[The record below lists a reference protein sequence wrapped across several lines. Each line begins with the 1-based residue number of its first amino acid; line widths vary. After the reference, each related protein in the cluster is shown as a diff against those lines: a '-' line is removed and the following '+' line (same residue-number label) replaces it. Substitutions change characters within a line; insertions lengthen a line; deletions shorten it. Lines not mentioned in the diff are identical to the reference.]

1 MIQPPRKISKKIDP
15 HIKGKK
21 GRKTTGSRLMP
32 LGGDSEQKGDYTGGD
47 LPCIVSGES
56 PRLDIPF
63 LGPCTGEMSPLVW
76 LGASWE

>member
-1 MIQPPRKISKKIDP
+1 
-15 HIKGKK
+15 
-21 GRKTTGSRLMP
+21 MP

-47 LPCIVSGES
+47 LPCVVSGES